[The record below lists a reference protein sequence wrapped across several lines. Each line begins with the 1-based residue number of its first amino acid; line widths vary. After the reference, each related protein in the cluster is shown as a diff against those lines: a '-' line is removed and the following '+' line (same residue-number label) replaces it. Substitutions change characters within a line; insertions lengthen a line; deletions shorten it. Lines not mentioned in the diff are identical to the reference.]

1 MREPRNQKLITAKEV
16 GEALHLSKRTVQ
28 ERGQTWMRAASEH
41 EDANLPSS
49 NRNGLRPVPVA
60 ARRHLYDLRDVEEY
74 AENVTREAVGA
85 SLISWR
91 AGEPK

>member
-1 MREPRNQKLITAKEV
+1 MQQDMNRPLLTARGV
-16 GEALHLSKRTVQ
+16 GEILHLAERTIQ
-28 ERGQTWMRAASEH
+28 DRGQTWMRTASEH
-41 EDANLPSS
+41 ADANLSSS

-74 AENVTREAVGA
+74 AENATREAVGA
-85 SLISWR
+85 PLISWR